1 MLEAADTNLGRRTPR
16 RAALEPACSHGRTS
30 NSRAS
35 PCQHL
40 HRSGT
45 ARPIDAAA
53 EAQSQ
58 PSAARAGVP
67 RVPQWQATSQAH
79 RRGHGCPSA
88 PGDVAPW
95 RRQHDRRPP
104 PLAANPRVSSTRAA
118 ASPAPPDCRSRRQ
131 GATCVDDPARAFAD
145 AARHRV
151 LRCHP
156 SGGWRRAAWIVD
168 FVRGGRRR
176 AGFVVTGAWAA
187 ADGW

>member
-104 PLAANPRVSSTRAA
+104 PVSCKPTSIKHKSSSLAGTTGLPLQASRGHVRRRPCASICGCSSSSRTEM
-118 ASPAPPDCRSRRQ
+118 PPEWRLATSGLDCRF
-131 GATCVDDPARAFAD
+131 CP
-145 AARHRV
+145 
-151 LRCHP
+151 
-156 SGGWRRAAWIVD
+156 
-168 FVRGGRRR
+168 GRSRR
-176 AGFVVTGAWAA
+176 AGFVVHWSLGCC
-187 ADGW
+187 